1 MVDTQGT
8 SQQDSSLQEII
19 SQAEQEISA
28 VQSIPELEQV
38 KARFVGKKGLI
49 TAQMQQMAKL
59 PPEEK
64 PKFGARVN
72 EAKKEVFAIIEPSSC
87 CQSDWGKGDQQPLPP
102 LWP

>member
-49 TAQMQQMAKL
+49 TEIGRAH
-59 PPEEK
+59 
-64 PKFGARVN
+64 V
-72 EAKKEVFAIIEPSSC
+72 
-87 CQSDWGKGDQQPLPP
+87 
-102 LWP
+102 